1 MRANIFFILI
11 CSIILGVGQL
21 KAQTVANVALSHNG
35 KVTIYNAD
43 ALEEALGASV
53 DGDSLFLSKG
63 SFPSCTISKKISM
76 IGAGQSTIVNG
87 ITVKTT
93 GVLTS
98 RMLDAMQISNNLNI
112 SPSTTLDGFC
122 IRKCSAATITGFSNL
137 TNVLIDRCC
146 FSSFVFNYY
155 PTKMRVVN
163 SIVGNS
169 SYTGSQY
176 SNYSNINS
184 MDDILFVNCNVRA
197 YTYYTSYSLNG
208 TFINCIVSQSHIGSK
223 SYFSYCFHSANIDS
237 NRKSNCVQGS
247 YSENV
252 AMWSPNMTGSD
263 GTPVGITGGTTPYTL
278 APSGPEIESY
288 DLNVDTQNRKLNV
301 NIKMAVK

>member
-43 ALEEALGASV
+43 ALQEALNASV

-63 SFPSCTISKKISM
+63 EFPSCTISKKISM
-76 IGAGQSTIVNG
+76 IGVGQSTIVNG

-98 RMLDAMQISNNLNI
+98 RMLDAMKISYIVDL
-112 SPSTTLDGFC
+112 SPSATLDGFC
-122 IRKCSAATITGFSNL
+122 MRKCFAAEIRGASNL

-146 FSSFVFNYY
+146 FSSFDFNYY

-163 SIVGNS
+163 SVVGNDNN
-169 SYTGSQY
+169 TGRSY
-176 SNYSNINS
+176 SNTSKINS
-184 MDDILFVNCNVRA
+184 ADDIVFVNCNVRA
-197 YTYYTSYSLNG
+197 YDYYSDLLNG
-208 TFINCIVSQSHIGSK
+208 TFINCIVSGTHIGNN

-237 NRKSNCVQGS
+237 NKKNNCIQGS
-247 YSENV
+247 YSGNV
-252 AMWSPNMTGSD
+252 GTWSPDMIGSD
-263 GTPVGITGGTTPYTL
+263 GTSVGINGGTTPYTL
-278 APSGPEIESY
+278 VPSGPKVESY
-288 DLNVDTQNRKLNV
+288 DLKVDTQNRKLNV